1 MSTPDTAAIDKAIMA
16 LPLKAG
22 ANLGHTLHLA
32 RRCILDAMAV
42 CRTAPKPSSEGRIRA
57 DLEKLAGLASGLH
70 DHIASGMCHEAISL
84 AGQDLQT
91 TEFLELLRVVAE
103 RAKAADWRSPP
114 AKEMTLIAGE
124 THSLV
129 AKVGGAA
136 KRGAPRNSAASKL
149 AGAASAAYEG
159 YTGKRATVIN
169 DPITN
174 DRGGPF
180 VEFVEAIFKAAGI
193 DANAANFAKEA
204 AKIRYQVFGPNP
216 VKSGG

>member
-1 MSTPDTAAIDKAIMA
+1 MSKPDTAAIDKAIMA

-32 RRCILDAMAV
+32 R
-42 CRTAPKPSSEGRIRA
+42 P
-57 DLEKLAGLASGLH
+57 
-70 DHIASGMCHEAISL
+70 
-84 AGQDLQT
+84 
-91 TEFLELLRVVAE
+91 RVVAE

-193 DANAANFAKEA
+193 DANSANFAKEA

-216 VKSGG
+216 VKSGRVRSNDPTHLPADVGIPLSGRVRLGAVIRSKK